1 MDEVNRACPPAKAPL
16 FRAQVV
22 EQKSAGL
29 HGDVMLVPRKRD
41 LVLIV
46 LLLVWLFA
54 VGVWLATGTYA
65 RKQTVMGWLES
76 PTGVVRLYPEASG
89 QVRTILVKE
98 GDRVRAGQPL
108 MIINGD
114 RALVEGGNVE
124 SRLLDEFE
132 SQRHLL
138 AEQITRAD
146 ETRQEREDSLKRQI
160 KSIEHKLQLLARQL
174 STLDSRHALL
184 ESQIERIRPLVEQGH
199 VSRIDFDNRLAQE
212 LALRSDRQDLLLEI
226 GNQRELLSL
235 RRTDLQLL
243 PQEAA
248 NSLDQ
253 LQTRLS
259 ELAQQTARLQSQRA
273 HVITATRDGLVSN
286 LQVREG
292 QFVSATNPVP
302 LMTLADDAGLLTAHL
317 LVPVRA
323 IGFVEPGQRLD
334 VRYDAFP
341 YQKFGLYQGK
351 IQSVSK
357 TLLLPGELLN
367 SPVNFQ
373 EPVYRV
379 DAILT
384 DQGVRAYGQT
394 IPLKAGMTLSA
405 DVEVGERRLWQWL
418 LEPVYS
424 LKGRL

>member
-1 MDEVNRACPPAKAPL
+1 
-16 FRAQVV
+16 
-22 EQKSAGL
+22 
-29 HGDVMLVPRKRD
+29 
-41 LVLIV
+41 
-46 LLLVWLFA
+46 
-54 VGVWLATGTYA
+54 
-65 RKQTVMGWLES
+65 
-76 PTGVVRLYPEASG
+76 
-89 QVRTILVKE
+89 
-98 GDRVRAGQPL
+98 
-108 MIINGD
+108 
-114 RALVEGGNVE
+114 
-124 SRLLDEFE
+124 
-132 SQRHLL
+132 
-138 AEQITRAD
+138 
-146 ETRQEREDSLKRQI
+146 
-160 KSIEHKLQLLARQL
+160 
-174 STLDSRHALL
+174 
-184 ESQIERIRPLVEQGH
+184 
-199 VSRIDFDNRLAQE
+199 
-212 LALRSDRQDLLLEI
+212 
-226 GNQRELLSL
+226 
-235 RRTDLQLL
+235 
-243 PQEAA
+243 
-248 NSLDQ
+248 
-253 LQTRLS
+253 
-259 ELAQQTARLQSQRA
+259 LAQQTARLQSQRA
-273 HVITATRDGLVSN
+273 HVIKATRDGLVSN

-302 LMTLADDAGLLTAHL
+302 LMTLADDASLLTAHL

-351 IQSVSK
+351 VQSVSK

-367 SPVNFQ
+367 SPVSFQ